1 MFRSVKNIRLI
12 AVLVVLVLVYAGLKL
27 FKNTGRSKS
36 FREELVLI
44 DTSKVD
50 RIFISKPGSAFE
62 VSKENEQWKV
72 TIPGNKK
79 VDATAISVKNALGS
93 LLRIKPDRIATK
105 DPDKWVDYQ
114 VDSSGTRVQVF
125 ENNASTLDMV
135 LGRFGVHGQ
144 QQFHTFVRLFED
156 NEVYAANNFMG
167 ISFPSDPKGFRDSKF
182 LQITSDS
189 ITQVTFNYPGDSA
202 FILNKSI
209 DNKWYIGNNPA
220 DSANTASFLSG
231 LRYLNGSDFVD
242 DVEPT
247 ALINPTLSVLIQ
259 ANGMDEDVKLDAYS
273 HPQYGYILHSSYNS
287 KAYFSD
293 ENMLTK
299 VFKGQSELLGE

>member
-12 AVLVVLVLVYAGLKL
+12 AVLVILVVVYAGLKL

-36 FREELVLI
+36 FREELVVI

-50 RIFISKPGSAFE
+50 KILISKSGSSFE

-72 TIPGNKK
+72 TIAGNKK
-79 VDATAISVKNALGS
+79 VDATASSVNNALSS

-105 DPDKWVDYQ
+105 DPEKWVDYQ

-125 ENNASTLDMV
+125 ENNASTLDLI

-156 NEVYAANNFMG
+156 DEVYAANDFMG
-167 ISFPSDPKGFRDSKF
+167 ISFPSDPKGFRNSRF

-202 FILNKSI
+202 FILNKSM
-209 DNKWYIGNNPA
+209 DQWYIGNNQA
-220 DSANTASFLSG
+220 DSAMTASFLSG

-242 DVEPT
+242 GVESA

-259 ANGMDEDVKLDAYS
+259 ANGMSEEVKLEAYS
-273 HPQYGYILHSSYNS
+273 HPLYGYILHSSYNP

-293 ENMLTK
+293 ESMLTK
-299 VFKGQSELLGE
+299 IFKSQSELQGE